1 MSETLGDAFKK
12 DTSVD
17 KLLQKSSE
25 LDRVNNAEDPS
36 KDTSGWD
43 EEDEKPAVVRS
54 SPVPIATSPKRTVTS
69 QSEANLEQPTQ
80 KEASPEQPTQ
90 TTSDVA
96 ASSISKSM
104 SLKQSVEKLSSL
116 VMHLEGVIEKLVK
129 TGLEKDERLREVEK
143 KLNELLEKHSN

>member
-1 MSETLGDAFKK
+1 MSRKSTSASETLGDAFKK

-36 KDTSGWD
+36 RDTSGWD
-43 EEDEKPAVVRS
+43 EEDEKPAIVRS
-54 SPVPIATSPKRTVTS
+54 SPVPIRTSPKRTVTS
-69 QSEANLEQPTQ
+69 Q
-80 KEASPEQPTQ
+80 KEATPEQPTQ
-90 TTSDVA
+90 TTSDAA

-116 VMHLEGVIEKLVK
+116 VIHLEGVIENLVK

-143 KLNELLEKHSN
+143 KLDELLEKHGN